1 MVFGTV
7 VDREFIAKRYKEGT
21 KVRKA
26 IEDLYESGKYIMI
39 TDNPATETAFS
50 HTKCLTVYKRPSFL
64 KVLPDRLV
72 ANFLN
77 DKIAIIFPNENDD
90 TVSLIPLDNY
100 KSNAIN
106 NIINKA

>member
-1 MVFGTV
+1 MIFGTV
-7 VDREFIAKRYKEGT
+7 VDREFIAKRYEEGT

-64 KVLPDRLV
+64 KALPDKLV
-72 ANFLN
+72 
-77 DKIAIIFPNENDD
+77 AIIFPNENDD
-90 TVSLIPLDNY
+90 TVNLIPLDNY

>member
-7 VDREFIAKRYKEGT
+7 VDREFIAKRYEEGT

-26 IEDLYESGKYIMI
+26 IEDLYESGKYILI
-39 TDNPATETAFS
+39 TDNPALENGFS
-50 HTKCLTVYKRPSFL
+50 RAKCLTVYKKPSFL

-77 DKIAIIFPNENDD
+77 DKIAILFPNENDD
-90 TVSLIPLDNY
+90 TVGLIPLDNY

>member
-7 VDREFIAKRYKEGT
+7 VDREFIAKRYEEGT
-21 KVRKA
+21 KVRKV

-39 TDNPATETAFS
+39 TDNPATETMLTR
-50 HTKCLTVYKRPSFL
+50 TKCLTVYKRPSFL
-64 KVLPDRLV
+64 KVLPDKLV
-72 ANFLN
+72 ASLLN

-106 NIINKA
+106 NLINKA